1 METADG
7 LSWASQREYILSP
20 HERAS
25 EAAFRRDDE
34 RVGAEAAER
43 YGRATAGAVPSRAR
57 SVVRSASHRILASRP
72 GRFLRRLERRAG
84 REAIRVRSRLEHV
97 VLARPGSRR
106 RLYEVVDEP
115 ADAHS
120 GNALLADATTPYLVF
135 LRNGGVLSPAGAAAL
150 DDALDGDASAQLIFG
165 DSRVPSGLRV
175 RAPAFSPFRLRSED
189 YLGPIVAVSVRALRE
204 RGGFSPNADG
214 AQILDFALR
223 TPEREARRLR
233 AVLGWGP
240 AVDTREGEPAELA
253 VAVVRR
259 ALADEGVA
267 AQVEATRF
275 GRRRVSY
282 EPLQAST
289 ISVVIPTRGGSG
301 SIAGS
306 ERTFVVEAVRGL
318 LERGTTRDLEI
329 VVVADDATPQRVIDE
344 LEAVAGDRLKLV
356 RWSGAFDFS
365 AKMNRGAAAASG
377 EYLLLLNDD
386 IELVEPASIERMLS
400 IAQQPGVG
408 LVGALLYFEDGSIQH
423 LGHLYHGGG
432 AGHVGFGITPGARAP
447 IETLAITR
455 EVSGVTAACAIIS
468 RDLFREVGGFSLSF
482 PGNYNDVDLSM
493 KVRTRGHT
501 ILCTGDAAFYH
512 FESKTRD
519 ARVLESELDH
529 LQARWGALV
538 ERDRYSREQEHS
550 L

>member
-1 METADG
+1 M
-7 LSWASQREYILSP
+7 
-20 HERAS
+20 
-25 EAAFRRDDE
+25 
-34 RVGAEAAER
+34 GAEAAER
-43 YGRATAGAVPSRAR
+43 FGRSTARAVPSRAR
-57 SVVRSASHRILASRP
+57 SLARAASHRLIASRP
-72 GRFLRRLERRAG
+72 GRFLRRLERRGG
-84 REAIRVRSRLEHV
+84 REAIRLRSRLEHV
-97 VLARPGSRR
+97 VLGRPGSNR
-106 RLYEVVDEP
+106 RLYEVVPEP
-115 ADAHS
+115 ADASS
-120 GNALLADATTPYLVF
+120 GNALLARATTPYLVF
-135 LRNGGVLSPAGAAAL
+135 LRFGGVLSTAGAAAL
-150 DDALDGDASAQLIFG
+150 DDALDGETSVQLIYG
-165 DSRVPSGLRV
+165 DSRAPSGLRV
-175 RAPAFSPFRLRSED
+175 KAPAFSPFRLRSED
-189 YLGPIVAVSVRALRE
+189 YLGPVVAVSVRALRE
-204 RGGFSPNADG
+204 RGGFSASADG

-233 AVLGWGP
+233 TVLGWGP
-240 AVDTREGEPAELA
+240 AVDTREGEPAERA

-259 ALADEGVA
+259 ALADDGVA
-267 AQVEATRF
+267 ARVEATRF

-282 EPLQAST
+282 ERLHPST

-306 ERTFVVEAVRGL
+306 DRTFVVDAVRGL
-318 LERGTTRDLEI
+318 LERGTTHDLEI
-329 VVVADDATPQRVIDE
+329 VVVADDATPQRVVDE
-344 LEAVAGDRLKLV
+344 LDAVAGDRLKLV
-356 RWSGAFDFS
+356 RWSSAFDFS

-386 IELVEPASIERMLS
+386 IELIEPASIERMLS
-400 IAQQPGVG
+400 IVQQPGVG

-468 RDLFREVGGFSLSF
+468 RELFREVGGFSLAF

-493 KVRTRGHT
+493 KVRMRGYT
-501 ILCTGDAAFYH
+501 ILCAGDTAFYH

-519 ARVLESELDH
+519 ARVLESELDD
-529 LQARWGALV
+529 LQARWGTRI

-550 L
+550 R